1 MHLIT
6 GWRNNYDYCSLYSSL
21 VLNIKDGE
29 RKSQEV
35 VNPAVLA
42 REELGQERVAITLN
56 TPEYLFCQRHP
67 PKLNHQ
73 YLVCMV

>member
-1 MHLIT
+1 MFYVKKAVIHLIT

-42 REELGQERVAITLN
+42 KEELGQERVAITLN
-56 TPEYLFCQRHP
+56 TPEYLFV
-67 PKLNHQ
+67 KGTL
-73 YLVCMV
+73 LS